1 MCTPTSRPS
10 GTAASVMLDRR
21 MARGPPPPSASNR
34 GRIFKTLVVSV
45 DGRFVL
51 AVVPVDRELDL
62 KRLAEV
68 TGARRAEMAEQVNE
82 LGGRKANMREGA
94 SWSKFSNP
102 KIAAMWG

>member
-68 TGARRAEMAEQVNE
+68 TGARRAEMAEPVAAE
-82 LGGRKANMREGA
+82 RATGYVGGA
-94 SWSKFSNP
+94 
-102 KIAAMWG
+102 IAAAITRDH